1 MSKDDQKDELRKHLD
16 EALKAGAGPKAMRF
30 ALACLGAVPVVGGAI
45 SGIAGTW
52 SKKEQE
58 RFNKIFSTWLKLQ
71 EDEIKEIGIT
81 IMEVMVRLD
90 QTDEQVRKRIESPEY
105 LKLIKK
111 SFRDWSAAESE
122 EKRTLIRN
130 LLANAASTSICSD
143 DIIRLFIEWISRY
156 SEGHFAVLRE
166 IYKNPGITRGQ
177 IWQNIQGED
186 VREDSAEADLFRLLV
201 HDLSL
206 GRVIRQHRE
215 TDYEGNFIKSKP
227 QKGSGSSRT
236 MTSAFDEDKE
246 YELTDLGSQFIHYT
260 MNEIVPKIESGPQD
274 SEQK

>member
-1 MSKDDQKDELRKHLD
+1 MSEDSNKDELRKNLD
-16 EALKAGAGPKAMRF
+16 EALKAGSGPKALRF
-30 ALACLGAVPVVGGAI
+30 ALACLGAAPIVGGAI

-52 SKKEQE
+52 SEKEQE

-90 QTDEQVRKRIESPEY
+90 QADEEIRRRIESPEY

-122 EKRTLIRN
+122 EKRILIRN
-130 LLANAASTSICSD
+130 LLTSAASTRICSD
-143 DIIRLFIEWISRY
+143 DVVRLFIEWVSRY
-156 SEGHFAVLRE
+156 SEGHFAVLKE
-166 IYKNPGITRGQ
+166 VYKNPRITRGQ
-177 IWQNIQGED
+177 IWQNIHDED
-186 VREDSAEADLFRLLV
+186 AREDSADADLFRLLV

-215 TDYEGNFIKSKP
+215 TDYEGNFIKQKP
-227 QKGSGSSRT
+227 QKRSSGSGT

-246 YELTDLGSQFIHYT
+246 YELTELGNQFVHYT
-260 MNEIVPKIESGPQD
+260 MNEIVPKIESGPKD
-274 SEQK
+274 SE